1 MAEFLIRIQYAD
13 ENFAQ
18 YLFKTSLLDTE
29 SNLCNSWLS
38 NIGIDCIQRPA
49 SAESVI
55 WFKDVLSKILWQAN
69 KKAVVISIQT
79 QHIWVD
85 HIYITKPQNHKLT
98 KVLYKIDSY
107 RISNIFFPHHH

>member
-1 MAEFLIRIQYAD
+1 MAEFLIRILYAD

-55 WFKDVLSKILWQAN
+55 
-69 KKAVVISIQT
+69 
-79 QHIWVD
+79 
-85 HIYITKPQNHKLT
+85 
-98 KVLYKIDSY
+98 
-107 RISNIFFPHHH
+107 